1 MVQAIPGG
9 SLLRVVTNK
18 ELDAAEQAEAEAR
31 ADAETP
37 TEDYSE
43 LCGFIRNQYQI
54 MRLHRDNPT
63 AGWAHRLLE
72 SLRTFAGQY
81 SPDQKTEIEK
91 FGGSTVYARVTA
103 VKARGAASLL
113 RDVYLGNDR
122 SWALAPNPDPDVP
135 ASIHDAIEGLVSSE
149 VQSAAMAGQQLPP
162 EAIRD
167 RISQLIES
175 ARQAAKKRAAT
186 QAKIAEDKLDE
197 ILMEGGFYKALAD
210 FLFDVTMFPY
220 AVMKGPIVRIVPEV
234 IWEQG
239 RATTTNKPKLFWQR
253 ISPFDIY
260 WSPGAADIEDANII
274 ERSRV
279 TRADLNDLLDLPG
292 YNHDAVR
299 AVLEDYGR
307 GGLNDNWD
315 IVDQERAV
323 LENRENPHINRSG
336 MISCLEFQGNVQGSM
351 LLEYGFTEDDIPDPT
366 RDYFVQ
372 AWMIGRH
379 CIKVQLAPSP
389 RKRHQYYVTSFEKV
403 PGSPVGNGLP
413 DILADIQDVSNAT
426 LRALVNNMSI
436 ASGPQVVINDD
447 RLSPDEDGEDL
458 FPWKRWHT
466 SSDPMGNNSQAPI
479 SFYQPNSNA
488 QELMAIYTNLINM
501 ADELSA
507 VPRYLTGGQAGSV
520 GRTASGLS
528 MLMSNASKILQTVAA
543 NIDRDIFDPLL
554 NALYDMVM
562 LTDNSGLLTGEETIR
577 VMGVAVAI
585 QKETQRSRQLEFL
598 TATANPVDMSIIGPR
613 GRANVLR
620 PVADSLGLPGTQIV
634 PSDEELNRQQMAAQQ
649 MAEQQN
655 MVGHSQGGEQGA
667 QAQGQGATGNR
678 SPVNGDMGPRTNTVQ
693 GRKIQ
698 GGA

>member
-9 SLLRVVTNK
+9 SLLRVISN
-18 ELDAAEQAEAEAR
+18 DQINAAEQAD
-31 ADAETP
+31 ADARMAAEKP
-37 TEDYSE
+37 SEDYSE

-63 AGWAHRLLE
+63 SGWADRLLD
-72 SLRTFAGQY
+72 SLRAFAGQY
-81 SPDQKTEIEK
+81 SPSQLEDIKK
-91 FGGSTVYARVTA
+91 FGGSSVYARVTA
-103 VKARGAASLL
+103 VKARGASSLL
-113 RDVYLGNDR
+113 RDVYLGSER
-122 SWALAPNPDPDVP
+122 SWGLAPNPDPDVP
-135 ASIHDAIEGLVSSE
+135 PAIHDAIQNLVNGE
-149 VQSAAMAGQQLPP
+149 VQNAAMGGQQLPP
-162 EAIRD
+162 DAIRD
-167 RISQLIES
+167 RIAQLYES
-175 ARQAAKKRAAT
+175 ARQAAKKKAAG

-220 AVMKGPIVRIVPEV
+220 AVLKGPVVRIVPEV
-234 IWEQG
+234 VWGNGVPQ
-239 RATTTNKPKLFWQR
+239 TTNKPKLFWQR
-253 ISPFDIY
+253 VSPFDLY
-260 WSPGAADIEDANII
+260 WSPGIVDIEDANII

-292 YNHDAVR
+292 YNHDEVR
-299 AVLEDYGR
+299 AVLDEYGR

-351 LLEYGFTEDDIPDPT
+351 LLQYGFTEEDIPDPT

-379 CIKVQLAPSP
+379 IIKVQLAPSP

-436 ASGPQVVINDD
+436 ASGPQVVVNDD
-447 RLSPDEDGEDL
+447 RLSDDEDGEEL
-458 FPWKRWHT
+458 YPWKRWHVT
-466 SSDPMGNNSQAPI
+466 ADPMGNNSQKPI
-479 SFYQPNSNA
+479 DFFQPNSNA
-488 QELMAIYTNLINM
+488 QELMAIYTSLINM

-507 VPRYLTGGQAGSV
+507 VPRYLTGGQAGAV

-562 LTDNSGLLTGEETIR
+562 LTDDSGLLTGEETIR
-577 VMGVAVAI
+577 VMGVSVAI

-598 TATANPVDMSIIGPR
+598 QATANPVDMSIIGPR

-620 PVADSLGLPGTQIV
+620 PVAESLGLPGSEIV
-634 PSDEELNRQQMAAQQ
+634 PSDEELDAQQKAAQQ
-649 MAEQQN
+649 MAAMQN
-655 MVGHSQGGEQGA
+655 QVGHSQGGEQA
-667 QAQGQGATGNR
+667 NQAQGQGATGNQ

-693 GRKIQ
+693 GRRIQ